1 MSIANTG
8 GVATPTQANRA
19 KKSNSADSRGARVKL
34 ESRMTHL
41 SGFAHDQLLLLPEA
55 VDDYVDGDNPICF
68 IDAFVEG
75 LDLAAVGFI
84 TTSRSKRHRVMTAI
98 CAIET
103 FERRPETTLSA
114 HCGPHG
120 RWSQST
126 KAVTTLQFGAAH

>member
-41 SGFAHDQLLLLPEA
+41 SGFARDQLLLLPEA
-55 VDDYVDGDNPICF
+55 VDDYVDGDNPIRF

-75 LDLAAVGFI
+75 LDLAAVGFMRGG
-84 TTSRSKRHRVMTAI
+84 SQDNRAAGLRARGSAKALHLRLPQPGAI
-98 CAIET
+98 Q
-103 FERRPETTLSA
+103 PS
-114 HCGPHG
+114 P
-120 RWSQST
+120 
-126 KAVTTLQFGAAH
+126 